1 MNLQSNAL
9 KFTKEGGKIQIICE
23 LVQANSK
30 TKKHKSQSKIQR
42 IMQESFSSNNNKGS
56 RSDEEDSHDSEASRF
71 RREHGIKN
79 MFVPHAKRDKLV
91 ISVIDSGIGI
101 KAKDKLRLFKLFGTL
116 PILGSLISFSFQVFF
131 HDLCWFVDLSLSC
144 MTCH

>member
-30 TKKHKSQSKIQR
+30 TKKNKSQSKIQR
-42 IMQESFSSNNNKGS
+42 IMQESFSSNNKDSG
-56 RSDEEDSHDSEASRF
+56 SDEGDSHDSEASRF

-79 MFVPHAKRDKLV
+79 MFVPHHKRDKLV

-101 KAKDKLRLFKLFGTL
+101 KAKDKLR
-116 PILGSLISFSFQVFF
+116 
-131 HDLCWFVDLSLSC
+131 
-144 MTCH
+144 